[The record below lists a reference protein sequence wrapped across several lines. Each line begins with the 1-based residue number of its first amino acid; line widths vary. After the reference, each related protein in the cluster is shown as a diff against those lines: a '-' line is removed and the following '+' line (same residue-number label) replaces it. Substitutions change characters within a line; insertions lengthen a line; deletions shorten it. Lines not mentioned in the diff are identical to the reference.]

1 MTLRYNNL
9 TRSSTRRSGVLTV
22 ELLLAIPILLVLLL
36 ATLQFAMLLLS
47 DQAISAAASIGAR
60 EAALPSATTT
70 RVETVVNEVL
80 DGWRFF
86 PDLEPIEI
94 RVNGFVAAPETANTG
109 DIVSVKVRVASNA
122 AAPDLLEI
130 FGSEYSIAAKEL
142 CHQGVARKE

>member
-1 MTLRYNNL
+1 MATRSTNL
-9 TRSSTRRSGVLTV
+9 TRPSTRRSGVLTV

-86 PDLEPIEI
+86 SDLEPIEI

-109 DIVSVKVRVASNA
+109 DIVS
-122 AAPDLLEI
+122 
-130 FGSEYSIAAKEL
+130 G
-142 CHQGVARKE
+142 QGARRIKRRRA